1 MRLINVQEPVVSKF
15 MKKTQQRN
23 YYQTKLNKQIS
34 VNKSERSPTT
44 VRACGR
50 YYPSEPLCIMR
61 SSEISL
67 SNIRGRI
74 A

>member
-15 MKKTQQRN
+15 VETQQRN

>member
-1 MRLINVQEPVVSKF
+1 MRLMNVQKPVVSKF
-15 MKKTQQRN
+15 VKPQQRN